1 MTDPLISMTDFTLP
15 KIRDEIDPKNY
26 HIDGTPDGNYAIRI
40 LQFYRELAR
49 CKWDVSCGSERLK
62 TLYDTMNEHQDMRAT
77 ELDAAIRV
85 LQQQNRGEDTV
96 E

>member
-1 MTDPLISMTDFTLP
+1 
-15 KIRDEIDPKNY
+15 
-26 HIDGTPDGNYAIRI
+26 
-40 LQFYRELAR
+40 
-49 CKWDVSCGSERLK
+49 
-62 TLYDTMNEHQDMRAT
+62 LYDAMNEHQDMRAT